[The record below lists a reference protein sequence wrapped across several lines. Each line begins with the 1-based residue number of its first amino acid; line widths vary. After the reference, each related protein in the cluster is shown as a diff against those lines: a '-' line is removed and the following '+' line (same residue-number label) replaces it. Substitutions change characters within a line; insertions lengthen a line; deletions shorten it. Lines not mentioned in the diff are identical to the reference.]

1 MPAPL
6 SKHCAWRVWYL
17 PLVTRLS
24 RRNLSCH
31 HGHDRDMGR
40 GIEKAARD
48 LDVLVESIE
57 LRTFEF
63 TVRGNGY

>member
-1 MPAPL
+1 
-6 SKHCAWRVWYL
+6 
-17 PLVTRLS
+17 
-24 RRNLSCH
+24 
-31 HGHDRDMGR
+31 MGR

-63 TVRGNGY
+63 TVRGIGY